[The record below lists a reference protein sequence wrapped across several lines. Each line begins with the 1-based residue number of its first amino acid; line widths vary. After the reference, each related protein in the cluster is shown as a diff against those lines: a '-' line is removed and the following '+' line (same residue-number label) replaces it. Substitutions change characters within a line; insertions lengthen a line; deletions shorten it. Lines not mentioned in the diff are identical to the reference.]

1 MVKKDLCTSNG
12 NGNETNK
19 LLLAADQ
26 TYLSL
31 ARTMVTGTFPGPVTC
46 ETGNMLEKSLASW
59 PRLGHPGPERLKSA
73 KRSFLLF
80 LLFHGFCQDGRA
92 VAAAPD
98 CLARLEPQPQRPVS
112 RRHPLPRLLSPSLH
126 PRGDAGHVP
135 VAARHA
141 RGACRGLLARPPLLG
156 VGGAVPRDP
165 GLPASRRLVPPVPLA
180 GLLRPP
186 VRGPLVEGGRGRPLE
201 EAGGAAGQ
209 GEAAGGVPAGRGEDC
224 RGDGAALDLPA
235 AIPVGPALYYNISI
249 QLYYNISK

>member
-1 MVKKDLCTSNG
+1 MCTSNG

-59 PRLGHPGPERLKSA
+59 PQLGHPGPERLKSA

-98 CLARLEPQPQRPVS
+98 CRARLEPQPQRPVS

-135 VAARHA
+135 VAARRA

-156 VGGAVPRDP
+156 VGGLSR
-165 GLPASRRLVPPVPLA
+165 GTPASLLAAASSPQFPWLAYFVLQSENLWWREASGGGWWSSRPRRSRWRSPCWPRR
-180 GLLRPP
+180 GLQR
-186 VRGPLVEGGRGRPLE
+186 
-201 EAGGAAGQ
+201 
-209 GEAAGGVPAGRGEDC
+209 
-224 RGDGAALDLPA
+224 
-235 AIPVGPALYYNISI
+235 
-249 QLYYNISK
+249 